1 MAIGIIGA
9 GKMGG
14 GLARLIASKG
24 IDVAIGHRDP
34 AKAAALA
41 EEIGPRAQGGGIAIA
56 AQLADIVILAA
67 PYPQAAEALREAGDL
82 SGKVLVD
89 ISNPITPDFKA
100 LTIGHT
106 TSAAE
111 EIQRLAPKAR
121 VVKAWNTIF
130 AELLPAEAHEGREVP
145 VQVFLAGDDADAK
158 RKVAALV
165 EATGFAPVE
174 SGPLTN
180 ARYLEPV
187 GEINIHFG
195 FFLGWGT
202 SAAPAWI
209 RN

>member
-1 MAIGIIGA
+1 MTVAIIGT
-9 GKMGG
+9 GKMGS

-24 IDVAIGHRDP
+24 IDVVIGHKDP

-41 EEIGPRAQGGGIAIA
+41 QEIGPRAQGGGSEA
-56 AQLADIVILAA
+56 AAKLADTVIVAV
-67 PYPQAAEALREAGDL
+67 PYPNVAEALQSAGDL
-82 SGKVLVD
+82 TGKIVVD

-100 LTIGHT
+100 LTVGHT

-111 EIQRLAPKAR
+111 EIQKLVPGAK

-130 AELLPAEAHEGREVP
+130 AQLLPAEAHEARSAP
-145 VQVFLAGDDADAK
+145 VQVFVAGDDEAAK
-158 RKVAALV
+158 KKVSDLV
-165 EATGFAPVE
+165 KATGFEPIE
-174 SGPLTN
+174 SGPLSN
-180 ARYLEPV
+180 CRYLEPV
-187 GEINIHFG
+187 AEMNVHFG